1 VGDRYVIQVRSE
13 PSDLRL
19 ERLSGLD
26 AGGGDW
32 EALAERAE
40 NLFATREWL
49 STWWRHFGRGELLL
63 FGTRRRDD
71 TLTAILPLYRS
82 RLGPAR
88 ILRFLGHG
96 ASDELGP
103 ICDPVDTPAVA
114 QALQGA
120 LREGSLGAW
129 DVLLAEQLLRE
140 KGWSDPLGGTVAREE
155 SSPVLR
161 ARGRSFEEVLASRS
175 RNFRQQVR
183 RRERRLRREHGLR
196 YRLAEDPARL
206 DADLTALFE
215 LHAARWGENGST
227 VFTPAR
233 QAFHREFARLA
244 LDKGWLRL
252 WLAEVDGAP
261 VAALYGFR
269 FAGSELYYQ
278 SGRDPAWDRYAVGFV
293 LLTHAVRAALEDGC
307 SEYRLL
313 RGGEPY
319 KQRFADYDPGLATL
333 VLARGP
339 AMRTAVRLAVRVAEH
354 DLPRRWLRRA
364 LG

>member
-1 VGDRYVIQVRSE
+1 VTPVAPE

-19 ERLSGLD
+19 ERLPGLD
-26 AGGGDW
+26 AAEGDW
-32 EALAERAE
+32 EALAERGE
-40 NLFATREWL
+40 NIFGTREWL

-63 FGTRRRDD
+63 LGIRRGEGA
-71 TLTAILPLYRS
+71 LTAIVPLDRS
-82 RLGPAR
+82 RVGPAR
-88 ILRFLGHG
+88 VLRFLGHG
-96 ASDELGP
+96 LSDELGP
-103 ICDPVDTPAVA
+103 ICDPADSAAVA
-114 QALQGA
+114 RTLQHA
-120 LREGSLGAW
+120 LRDSLFGGW
-129 DVLLAEQLLRE
+129 DVLLGEQLLRA
-140 KGWSDPLGGTVAREE
+140 KGWSDLLGGTVAREE

-183 RRERRLRREHGLR
+183 RRERKLLREHGLR
-196 YRLAEDPARL
+196 YRLADDPARL

-227 VFTPAR
+227 AFSPGR

-244 LDKGWLRL
+244 LDNGWLRF
-252 WLAEVDGAP
+252 WFAEVDGAP

-269 FAGSELYYQ
+269 FADSELYYQ

-313 RGGEPY
+313 RGGEAY

-339 AMRTAVRLAVRVAEH
+339 AMRTAVRIAVRVAEH
-354 DLPRRWLRRA
+354 DLPGRWLRRA

>member
-1 VGDRYVIQVRSE
+1 MTPVRSE
-13 PSDLRL
+13 PSDLPL
-19 ERLSGLD
+19 ERLPGLD
-26 AGGGDW
+26 AAEGDW

-40 NLFATREWL
+40 NIFATREWL

-63 FGTRRRDD
+63 LGTRRPDGG
-71 TLTAILPLYRS
+71 LAAIIPLYRS

-88 ILRFLGHG
+88 VLRFLGHG
-96 ASDELGP
+96 PSDELGP
-103 ICDPVDTPAVA
+103 ICDPADSAAVA
-114 QALQGA
+114 RPLQHA
-120 LREGSLGAW
+120 LREGSLGGW
-129 DVLLAEQLLRE
+129 DVLLGEQLLRA
-140 KGWSDPLGGTVAREE
+140 KGWSELLGGTVALQED
-155 SSPVLR
+155 SPVLR

-183 RRERRLRREHGLR
+183 RRERKLLSEHGLR
-196 YRLAEDPARL
+196 YRLADDPARL

-227 VFTPAR
+227 AFNPDR

-244 LDKGWLRL
+244 LERGWLRL
-252 WLAEVDGAP
+252 WLAEVDAAP

-293 LLTHAVRAALEDGC
+293 LLAHAVRVALEDGA

-313 RGGEPY
+313 RGGEAY
-319 KQRFADYDPGLATL
+319 KQRFADYDPGLTTL
-333 VLARGP
+333 VLAHGP
-339 AMRTAVRLAVRVAEH
+339 VMRSAVSFAARLAEH
-354 DLPRRWLRRA
+354 DRPRRWLRR
-364 LG
+364 LVG

>member
-1 VGDRYVIQVRSE
+1 VTPERSE

-19 ERLSGLD
+19 ERLHGLD
-26 AGGGDW
+26 AEEGGW
-32 EALAERAE
+32 EALAESAD
-40 NLFATREWL
+40 NIFATREWL
-49 STWWRHFGRGELLL
+49 STWWRHFGRGEPLLL
-63 FGTRRRDD
+63 GARRRDGN
-71 TLTAILPLYRS
+71 LGAIVPLYRS

-88 ILRFLGHG
+88 VIRFLGHG
-96 ASDELGP
+96 PSDELGP
-103 ICDPVDTPAVA
+103 ICDPADSAAVA
-114 QALQGA
+114 RALQHA
-120 LREGSLGAW
+120 LRKGSLGGW
-129 DVLLAEQLLRE
+129 DVLLGEQLLRA
-140 KGWSDPLGGTVAREE
+140 KGWGELLGGMVALQE

-183 RRERRLRREHGLR
+183 RRERKLLREHRLR
-196 YRLAEDPARL
+196 YRLADDPVRL
-206 DADLTALFE
+206 DDDLTVLFE

-227 VFTPAR
+227 AFTPDR

-244 LDKGWLRL
+244 LDNGWLRF

-293 LLTHAVRAALEDGC
+293 LLTHAIRAALEEGS

-313 RGGEPY
+313 RGGEHY
-319 KQRFADYDPGLATL
+319 KQRFADYDPGLDT
-333 VLARGP
+333 VVVGRGP
-339 AMRTAVRLAVRVAEH
+339 AVGAAVRLVVRVAEH
-354 DLPRRWLRRA
+354 DRPRRWLRRVVSSA
-364 LG
+364 